1 MKGRLMQSSGKIIF
15 PHCCGL
21 RCLPVTTARSFW
33 TERVPVA
40 VTRSNASSQRFMR
53 YHRLKNR
60 NRKNGIPCLVSVLRD
75 RNSGEQR
82 SLGINRRC
90 NFLTVHRH
98 RPFRLSRNRT
108 TIIHSSLF
116 VVRLRFCSASS
127 NCFLKNLLI
136 SDYNFF
142 RFAFRIATSSFRAG
156 SYP

>member
-1 MKGRLMQSSGKIIF
+1 
-15 PHCCGL
+15 
-21 RCLPVTTARSFW
+21 
-33 TERVPVA
+33 
-40 VTRSNASSQRFMR
+40 
-53 YHRLKNR
+53 
-60 NRKNGIPCLVSVLRD
+60 LVSVLRD

-82 SLGINRRC
+82 SLGISRRC